1 MINKYIKVLAEL
13 NKLKITVA
21 VSVTTIMGYIVK
33 AGQVDTGMILPTVG
47 IFILACGSSVI
58 NHFQERSTDALMKR
72 TRNRPI
78 PSGRITP
85 GFALLIG
92 IIEIMAGSLLLYIG
106 SNLTGLVLGLLA
118 LIWYNLIYTNLK
130 KVTRHAVIP
139 GSIIGSIPPLVGWVS
154 AGGSLAEPEAWLIG
168 VFFFIWQ
175 VPHFMLLA
183 IKYADDYKSANFPN
197 IMESHGLRKLQRDIF
212 YWILATVLISLV
224 FPFTGIVSSWIS
236 ITGLLILSVVISI
249 YFFIGIGDDREN
261 FKPITYFKLINYY
274 VLLVTLLICTD
285 QFIR

>member
-1 MINKYIKVLAEL
+1 MINKYIKILTEL

-33 AGQVDTGMILPTVG
+33 AGQIDTGIVLPTLG
-47 IFILACGSSVI
+47 IFILACGSSVL
-58 NHFQERSTDALMKR
+58 NHYQERSTDAMMRR

-78 PSGRITP
+78 PSGKISP

-92 IIEIMAGSLLLYIG
+92 ITEIAAGSVLLFIG
-106 SNLTGLVLGLLA
+106 SNLTGLTLGLVA

-168 VFFFIWQ
+168 VFFFLWQ

-183 IKYADDYKSANFPN
+183 IKYSEDYKKANFPN
-197 IMESHGLRKLQRDIF
+197 ILETQSLRHLKRDIF
-212 YWILATVLISLV
+212 YWILATVLFSFL
-224 FPFTGIVSSWIS
+224 FPLTEIVSSWITIS
-236 ITGLLILSVVISI
+236 ILLIISVIITI
-249 YFFIGIGDDREN
+249 YFFIGIGNDRKSFN
-261 FKPITYFKLINYY
+261 PITYFKLINYY
-274 VLLVTLLICTD
+274 VLLVTVLLCTD